1 MSTEG
6 KTKKIDDLRV
16 VDLRAE
22 LEKRG
27 LDKSGVKA
35 VLTDRLRKVR
45 EEKNSREKRGLTR
58 HVAQH
63 GVLLLSSLFVH
74 SLLFPLDSSPMDV
87 LVVSSGSTTV
97 WISSE

>member
-35 VLTDRLRKVR
+35 VLTDRLRKSGNLQWASVTSDEITTRKFAEGLVTDIVR
-45 EEKNSREKRGLTR
+45 
-58 HVAQH
+58 
-63 GVLLLSSLFVH
+63 LLH
-74 SLLFPLDSSPMDV
+74 CQM
-87 LVVSSGSTTV
+87 
-97 WISSE
+97 

>member
-45 EEKNSREKRGLTR
+45 EEKKGGEKCWLLGTLPNMACYYIGL
-58 HVAQH
+58 
-63 GVLLLSSLFVH
+63 
-74 SLLFPLDSSPMDV
+74 
-87 LVVSSGSTTV
+87 
-97 WISSE
+97 